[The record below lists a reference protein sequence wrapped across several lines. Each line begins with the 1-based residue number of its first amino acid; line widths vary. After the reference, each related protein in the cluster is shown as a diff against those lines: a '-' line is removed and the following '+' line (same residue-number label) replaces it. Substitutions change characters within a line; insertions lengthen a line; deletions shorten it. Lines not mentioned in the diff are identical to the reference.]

1 MTKLLE
7 VRNAWFTYPG
17 GIKALRGASLT
28 ASGGEATVI
37 VGPNG
42 CGKTTLL
49 LVSAGLLRPERGEV
63 LLDGRRLEELLP
75 AARRRIGIVFQEP
88 DDQLFNS
95 TVYDEIAFA
104 LRQLPLP
111 SSEIDRAVRAAAKRL
126 HVDHL
131 LERAPYTLSAGEK
144 KRVALASVLAY
155 EPEILL
161 LDEPTANLSAD
172 GIDELEVLVDELRR
186 EGKAVVIATHDVE
199 FAARVADT
207 VYVMKKGTTIG
218 SGPARA
224 VLSDEDL
231 LAKIGMK
238 PPIAVRLYRLL
249 LGGGNTPLTP
259 EELVSELRPLLER
272 EKKSVPAGRPLSNR
286 ARE

>member
-1 MTKLLE
+1 MPRLLE
-7 VRNAWFTYPG
+7 VCDAWFTYPG
-17 GIKALRGASLT
+17 GIKALRGASLAADRGKVT
-28 ASGGEATVI
+28 IVI
-37 VGPNG
+37 GPNG

-88 DDQLFNS
+88 DDQLFNP

-104 LRQLPLP
+104 LRQLSLP
-111 SSEIDRAVRAAAKRL
+111 SSEVDRAVRVTAKRL
-126 HVDHL
+126 RVDHL
-131 LERAPYTLSAGEK
+131 LERAPYTLSTGEK

-155 EPEILL
+155 EPEVLF

-172 GIDELEVLVDELRR
+172 GIDELKVLIDELRR

-224 VLSDEDL
+224 VLSNEDL
-231 LAKIGMK
+231 MARIGMK

-249 LGGGNTPLTP
+249 LGGGNTPLTL
-259 EELVSELRPLLER
+259 EELASELRPLLAGKR
-272 EKKSVPAGRPLSNR
+272 EDVRVQQAVK
-286 ARE
+286 E